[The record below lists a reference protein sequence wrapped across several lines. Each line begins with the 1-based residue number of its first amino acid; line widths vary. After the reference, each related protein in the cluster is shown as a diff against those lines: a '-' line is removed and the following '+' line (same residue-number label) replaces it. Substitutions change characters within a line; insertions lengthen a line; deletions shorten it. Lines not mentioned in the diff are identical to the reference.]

1 MGDEWYTPRP
11 ILELALR
18 LMGRDRITYDPCP
31 RPGDPDRWPCADLF
45 CDGSFCEW
53 TARDEAHGVYPAL
66 DAIDQATPLTG
77 LVNPPY
83 SYPLETIVEALSRY
97 HEAPDPSY
105 GRLAFLVKG
114 DFTTNW
120 ARMLFDHCDHLVV
133 LRDRVKFQRGNGE
146 SWRIIKHQTANFPSV
161 CFLKGPISLTGT
173 APAVLRAFEL

>member
-1 MGDEWYTPRP
+1 MSDEWYTPRP

-45 CDGSFCEW
+45 FDGSFCEW
-53 TARDEAHGVYPAL
+53 TARDESHGVFPAL
-66 DAIDQATPLTG
+66 DAIDQSEPLTG
-77 LVNPPY
+77 FVNPPY

-97 HEAPDPSY
+97 HEAPDPDS

-120 ARMLFDHCDHLVV
+120 ARMLFDHCDHLVL
-133 LRDRVKFQRGNGE
+133 LRDRIKFERDRGAAAVPP
-146 SWRIIKHQTANFPSV
+146 QMANFATV
-161 CFLKGPISLTGT
+161 IFLKGPISLAGT